1 MKPLRDKLIQSRLDE
16 DELSDFDEV
25 KKMLGEENNSK
36 AVRRMIKDEIMLKKA
51 KEEWKKGNTD
61 MVTEL
66 VTKLSDEGRLPLVE
80 ALMGI
85 TDTKTSSQLS
95 ILQNQFSDIQSQLEA
110 IMMSVTQMGNNLN
123 QIAKVMNTA
132 AKEDEDLTDTDL
144 WKWISS
150 RLFEDSRYLSVLKK
164 KIADF
169 KVEVGLAKRDDETHV
184 YPADTQ
190 LSYLTITRLPT
201 SIMRLPVE
209 AK

>member
-16 DELSDFDEV
+16 DELADFDEL
-25 KKMLGEENNSK
+25 KKQFGEKNNSK
-36 AVRRMIKDEIMLKKA
+36 AVRRMIKDEMMLKKSE
-51 KEEWKKGNTD
+51 EEWKKGNLD
-61 MVTEL
+61 MVTAL
-66 VTKLSDEGRLPLVE
+66 ITKLSDEGRLPLTE

-132 AKEDEDLTDTDL
+132 AKENEDLTDTDL

-169 KVEVGLAKRDDETHV
+169 KVEVGLKEKDESTHV
-184 YPADTQ
+184 YPAN
-190 LSYLTITRLPT
+190 SHMPI
-201 SIMRLPVE
+201 
-209 AK
+209 

>member
-25 KKMLGEENNSK
+25 KKQLGEKNNSK
-36 AVRRMIKDEIMLKKA
+36 AVRQMIKDEMMLKKA
-51 KEEWKKGNTD
+51 EEEWKKGNTD
-61 MVTEL
+61 YISIL
-66 VTKLSDEGRLPLVE
+66 LTKLSDEERLPLTQAV
-80 ALMGI
+80 MGI

-95 ILQNQFSDIQSQLEA
+95 VLQNQFSDIQSQLEA

-123 QIAKVMNTA
+123 QIAKVMNTV

-164 KIADF
+164 KIADL
-169 KVEVGLAKRDDETHV
+169 KVEVGLKEKDESTHV
-184 YPADTQ
+184 YPANTQ
-190 LSYLTITRLPT
+190 LPF
-201 SIMRLPVE
+201 
-209 AK
+209 

>member
-36 AVRRMIKDEIMLKKA
+36 AVRRMIKDEMMLKKA

-132 AKEDEDLTDTDL
+132 AKEDEDITDTDL

-169 KVEVGLAKRDDETHV
+169 KVEVGLAKRYDETHV

-190 LSYLTITRLPT
+190 LPF
-201 SIMRLPVE
+201 
-209 AK
+209 

>member
-1 MKPLRDKLIQSRLDE
+1 MKPLRNKLIQSRLDE
-16 DELSDFDEV
+16 DEMADFDKV
-25 KKMLGEENNSK
+25 KKLLGEENNSK
-36 AVRRMIKDEIMLKKA
+36 AVRQMIKDEMMLKKA
-51 KEEWKKGNTD
+51 EEEWKKGNTD
-61 MVTEL
+61 YISIL
-66 VTKLSDEGRLPLVE
+66 LTKLSDEERLPLTQAV
-80 ALMGI
+80 MGI

-95 ILQNQFSDIQSQLEA
+95 VLQNQFSDIQSQLEA

-123 QIAKVMNTA
+123 QIAKVMNTL

-169 KVEVGLAKRDDETHV
+169 KVEVRLAKRDDETHV

-190 LSYLTITRLPT
+190 LPF
-201 SIMRLPVE
+201 
-209 AK
+209 

>member
-16 DELSDFDEV
+16 DELADFDEV

-36 AVRRMIKDEIMLKKA
+36 AVRRMIKDEMMLKKA

-132 AKEDEDLTDTDL
+132 AKENEDLTDTDL

-169 KVEVGLAKRDDETHV
+169 KVEVGLAKRDDEMHV

-190 LSYLTITRLPT
+190 LPF
-201 SIMRLPVE
+201 
-209 AK
+209 

>member
-36 AVRRMIKDEIMLKKA
+36 AVRQMIKDEMMLKKSE
-51 KEEWKKGNTD
+51 EEWKKGNLD
-61 MVTEL
+61 MVTAL
-66 VTKLSDEGRLPLVE
+66 ITKLSDEGRLPLTE

-132 AKEDEDLTDTDL
+132 AKENEDLTDTDL

-169 KVEVGLAKRDDETHV
+169 KVEVGLKEKDESTHV
-184 YPADTQ
+184 YPAN
-190 LSYLTITRLPT
+190 SHMPI
-201 SIMRLPVE
+201 
-209 AK
+209 

>member
-1 MKPLRDKLIQSRLDE
+1 MKPLRNKLIQSRLDE
-16 DELSDFDEV
+16 DEMADFDKV
-25 KKMLGEENNSK
+25 KKLLGEENNSK
-36 AVRRMIKDEIMLKKA
+36 AVRQMIKDEMMLKKA
-51 KEEWKKGNTD
+51 EEEWKKGNTD
-61 MVTEL
+61 YISIL
-66 VTKLSDEGRLPLVE
+66 LTKLSDEERLPLTQAV
-80 ALMGI
+80 MGI

-95 ILQNQFSDIQSQLEA
+95 VLQNQFSDIQSQLEA

-132 AKEDEDLTDTDL
+132 AKEDEDITDTDL

-190 LSYLTITRLPT
+190 LPF
-201 SIMRLPVE
+201 
-209 AK
+209 

>member
-16 DELSDFDEV
+16 DELADFDEV
-25 KKMLGEENNSK
+25 KKQFGEKNNSK
-36 AVRRMIKDEIMLKKA
+36 AVRQMIKDEMMLKKSE
-51 KEEWKKGNTD
+51 EEWKKGNLD
-61 MVTEL
+61 MVTAL
-66 VTKLSDEGRLPLVE
+66 ITKLSDEGRLPLTE

-123 QIAKVMNTA
+123 QIAKVMNMA

-144 WKWISS
+144 WKWVSS

-164 KIADF
+164 KIADL
-169 KVEVGLAKRDDETHV
+169 KVDVGLKEKDESTHV
-184 YPADTQ
+184 YPANTQ
-190 LSYLTITRLPT
+190 LPF
-201 SIMRLPVE
+201 
-209 AK
+209 

>member
-1 MKPLRDKLIQSRLDE
+1 MKPVRDKLIQSRLDE
-16 DELSDFDEV
+16 DELADFDEV
-25 KKMLGEENNSK
+25 KKQLGEKNNSK
-36 AVRRMIKDEIMLKKA
+36 AVRQMIKDEMMLKKA

-85 TDTKTSSQLS
+85 MDTKTSSQLS

-132 AKEDEDLTDTDL
+132 AKENEDLTDTDL
-144 WKWISS
+144 WKWTSS

-169 KVEVGLAKRDDETHV
+169 KVEVGLAKRDDEMHV

-190 LSYLTITRLPT
+190 LPF
-201 SIMRLPVE
+201 
-209 AK
+209 

>member
-16 DELSDFDEV
+16 DELADFDEV
-25 KKMLGEENNSK
+25 KKQLGEKNNSK
-36 AVRRMIKDEIMLKKA
+36 AVRQMIKDEMMLKKSE
-51 KEEWKKGNTD
+51 EEWKKGNLD
-61 MVTEL
+61 MVTAL
-66 VTKLSDEGRLPLVE
+66 ITKLSDEGRLPLTE

-110 IMMSVTQMGNNLN
+110 IMMSVTQIGNNLN

-132 AKEDEDLTDTDL
+132 AKENEDLTDTDL

-169 KVEVGLAKRDDETHV
+169 KVEVGLKEKDESTHV
-184 YPADTQ
+184 YPAN
-190 LSYLTITRLPT
+190 SHMPI
-201 SIMRLPVE
+201 
-209 AK
+209 

>member
-16 DELSDFDEV
+16 DEMADFDEV
-25 KKMLGEENNSK
+25 KKQPGEKNNSK
-36 AVRRMIKDEIMLKKA
+36 AVRQMIKDEMMLKKSE
-51 KEEWKKGNTD
+51 EEWKKGNPD
-61 MVTEL
+61 MVTAL
-66 VTKLSDEGRLPLVE
+66 ITKLSDEGRLPLTE

-132 AKEDEDLTDTDL
+132 AKENEDLTDTDL

-169 KVEVGLAKRDDETHV
+169 KVEVGLKEKDESTHV
-184 YPADTQ
+184 YPAN
-190 LSYLTITRLPT
+190 SHMPI
-201 SIMRLPVE
+201 
-209 AK
+209 

>member
-16 DELSDFDEV
+16 DELADFDEV
-25 KKMLGEENNSK
+25 KKQFGEKNNSK
-36 AVRRMIKDEIMLKKA
+36 AVRQMIKDEMMLKKSE
-51 KEEWKKGNTD
+51 EEWKKGNLD
-61 MVTEL
+61 MVTAL
-66 VTKLSDEGRLPLVE
+66 ITKLSDEGRLPLTE

-132 AKEDEDLTDTDL
+132 AKENEDLTDTDL

-164 KIADF
+164 KIADL
-169 KVEVGLAKRDDETHV
+169 KVEVGLKEKDESTHV
-184 YPADTQ
+184 YPANTQ
-190 LSYLTITRLPT
+190 LPF
-201 SIMRLPVE
+201 
-209 AK
+209 

>member
-16 DELSDFDEV
+16 DELADFDEV
-25 KKMLGEENNSK
+25 KKQFGEKNNSK
-36 AVRRMIKDEIMLKKA
+36 AVRQMIKDEMMLKKSE
-51 KEEWKKGNTD
+51 EEWKKGNLD
-61 MVTEL
+61 MVTAL
-66 VTKLSDEGRLPLVE
+66 ITKLFDEGRLPLTE

-132 AKEDEDLTDTDL
+132 AKENEDLTDTDL

-190 LSYLTITRLPT
+190 LPF
-201 SIMRLPVE
+201 
-209 AK
+209 

>member
-16 DELSDFDEV
+16 DELADFDEV
-25 KKMLGEENNSK
+25 KKQFGEKNNSK
-36 AVRRMIKDEIMLKKA
+36 AVRRMIKDEMMLKKSE
-51 KEEWKKGNTD
+51 EEWKKGNLD
-61 MVTEL
+61 MVTAL
-66 VTKLSDEGRLPLVE
+66 ITKLSDEGRLPLTE

-110 IMMSVTQMGNNLN
+110 IMMSVTQIGNNLN

-132 AKEDEDLTDTDL
+132 AKENEDLTGTDL

-169 KVEVGLAKRDDETHV
+169 KVEVGLAKRDDEMHV

-190 LSYLTITRLPT
+190 LPF
-201 SIMRLPVE
+201 
-209 AK
+209 

>member
-36 AVRRMIKDEIMLKKA
+36 AVRRMIKDEMMLKKA

-123 QIAKVMNTA
+123 QIAKGMNTA

-164 KIADF
+164 KIADL
-169 KVEVGLAKRDDETHV
+169 KVDVGLKEKDESTHV
-184 YPADTQ
+184 YPANTQ
-190 LSYLTITRLPT
+190 LPF
-201 SIMRLPVE
+201 
-209 AK
+209 

>member
-16 DELSDFDEV
+16 DELADFDEV
-25 KKMLGEENNSK
+25 RKQLGEKNNSK
-36 AVRRMIKDEIMLKKA
+36 AVRQMIKDEMMLKKA
-51 KEEWKKGNTD
+51 EEEWKKGNPD
-61 MVTEL
+61 MVTAL
-66 VTKLSDEGRLPLVE
+66 ITKLSDEGRLPLTE

-132 AKEDEDLTDTDL
+132 AKENEDLTDTDL

-169 KVEVGLAKRDDETHV
+169 KVEVGLKEKDESTHV
-184 YPADTQ
+184 YPAN
-190 LSYLTITRLPT
+190 SHMPI
-201 SIMRLPVE
+201 
-209 AK
+209 

>member
-1 MKPLRDKLIQSRLDE
+1 MKPVRDKLIQSRLDE

-36 AVRRMIKDEIMLKKA
+36 TVRRMIKDEMMLKKA

-95 ILQNQFSDIQSQLEA
+95 ILQSQFSDIQSQLEA

-164 KIADF
+164 KIADL
-169 KVEVGLAKRDDETHV
+169 KVDVGLKEKDESTHV
-184 YPADTQ
+184 YPANTQ
-190 LSYLTITRLPT
+190 LPF
-201 SIMRLPVE
+201 
-209 AK
+209 

>member
-16 DELSDFDEV
+16 DELADFDEV
-25 KKMLGEENNSK
+25 RKQLGEKNNSK
-36 AVRRMIKDEIMLKKA
+36 AVRQMIKDEMMLKKSE
-51 KEEWKKGNTD
+51 EEWKKGNPD
-61 MVTEL
+61 MVTAL
-66 VTKLSDEGRLPLVE
+66 ITKLSDEGRLPLTE

-132 AKEDEDLTDTDL
+132 AKENEDLTDTDL

-169 KVEVGLAKRDDETHV
+169 KVEVGLKEKDESTHV
-184 YPADTQ
+184 YPAN
-190 LSYLTITRLPT
+190 SHMPI
-201 SIMRLPVE
+201 
-209 AK
+209 

>member
-1 MKPLRDKLIQSRLDE
+1 MECYKLAIDVLIQSRLDE
-16 DELSDFDEV
+16 DELADFDEV
-25 KKMLGEENNSK
+25 KKQFGEKNNSK
-36 AVRRMIKDEIMLKKA
+36 AVRQMIKDEMMLKKSE
-51 KEEWKKGNTD
+51 EEWKKGNLD
-61 MVTEL
+61 MVTAL
-66 VTKLSDEGRLPLVE
+66 ITKLSDEGRLPLTE

-132 AKEDEDLTDTDL
+132 AKENEDLTDTDL

-169 KVEVGLAKRDDETHV
+169 KVEVGLAKRDDEMHV

-190 LSYLTITRLPT
+190 LPF
-201 SIMRLPVE
+201 
-209 AK
+209 